1 MPEPLLSITMPTRNR
16 AELLEGALASVVEAM
31 APVASCVEVTV
42 SDGSDGEESGQV
54 THRLLAGWPG
64 GYRYVWNRPALELT
78 RNMNRSV
85 ELASGRWIQ
94 QLDDDD
100 RLLPGAGPV
109 MVEALSRAADEE
121 AVLVFGAEIVDQHG
135 VRRRTQRFRRERYLE
150 PREALRR
157 LLRNSSFVREPMVVV
172 RRAALEREGLFD
184 TSVGGP
190 SDTDMWVR
198 LFSRYGIRC
207 VPHSTC
213 AYTIHEAAATT
224 GMWNPATI
232 RDLGGIFDRAVAQG
246 VVPER
251 TVRRWQ
257 ADFLHQFIL
266 AGVWRRLR
274 RRRRADASEVMELL
288 DLPEVRRLGV
298 RTRWLPVRAAFALAT
313 AGGPRQVTRSSQ
325 ISRQ

>member
-1 MPEPLLSITMPTRNR
+1 
-16 AELLEGALASVVEAM
+16 
-31 APVASCVEVTV
+31 
-42 SDGSDGEESGQV
+42 
-54 THRLLAGWPG
+54 
-64 GYRYVWNRPALELT
+64 
-78 RNMNRSV
+78 MNRSV
-85 ELASGRWIQ
+85 ELAGGQWVQ

-100 RLLPGAGPV
+100 RMLPGAGAA
-109 MVEALSRAADEE
+109 MIEAIRSAGASE
-121 AVLVFGAEIVDQHG
+121 AVLVFGARIVNQHG
-135 VRRRTQRFRRERYLE
+135 VRKREQRFRRERYLE
-150 PREALRR
+150 PSQALRR

-184 TSVGGP
+184 TTVGGP

-207 VPHSTC
+207 VPRSTC
-213 AYTIHEAAATT
+213 AYTIHESAATT
-224 GMWNPATI
+224 GMWNRGTI
-232 RDLGGIFDRAVAQG
+232 RDLGEIFDRAVAQG

-251 TVRRWQ
+251 TVRRWE

-274 RRRRADASEVMELL
+274 RRRRSEAREVLELL

-298 RTRWLPVRAAFALAT
+298 SPRWLPVQAAFSVAT
-313 AGGPRQVTRSSQ
+313 AGAAGHSTRSSQ